1 MVIDYLIELGYSE
14 EEANKIRSA
23 HSLNEYRDETLLNNI
38 KRNYDWLLNNGY
50 SEENIKKMTILLPAL
65 FSMSIENLE
74 KKQEDF
80 MKIGYSKKEF
90 I

>member
-38 KRNYDWLLNNGY
+38 KRNYD
-50 SEENIKKMTILLPAL
+50 
-65 FSMSIENLE
+65 
-74 KKQEDF
+74 
-80 MKIGYSKKEF
+80 
-90 I
+90 